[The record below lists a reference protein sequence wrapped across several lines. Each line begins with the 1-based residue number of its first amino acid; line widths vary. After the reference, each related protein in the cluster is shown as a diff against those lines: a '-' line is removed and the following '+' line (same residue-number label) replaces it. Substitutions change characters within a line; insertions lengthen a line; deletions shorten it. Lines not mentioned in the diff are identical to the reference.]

1 MSSLHRLQM
10 NVPSP
15 VRGQQA
21 PAVVTPAGV
30 KPAEVDAAKKV
41 SSQVDVAVLDAF
53 LKARAGETPKQK
65 GLVPGLMGLLGVAP
79 KEAPSKEALALQ
91 QRLSGAVQSLGQI
104 YADDLV
110 TEGEMHELHR
120 ARGQLHAVL
129 GLASP
134 QVLMNLPKDVRER
147 VQNQLLEPLQVLV
160 DAADRRADR
169 VYSQLQARDEPALR
183 ARLQEPPTFR
193 HVDLAGLARAQLTP
207 FALQRYQP
215 GDFVAVPRSDGSV
228 DKGVVVGHAGGEL
241 QVEVLDRRTNAL
253 GLKSLTAAEVAKAN
267 PLKVGDYL
275 EAPGLKLWVTDVGPG
290 GVVGTVQDARGQ
302 VRPVDS
308 DVVARIA
315 VEATAA
321 AATKAVEAPAVRTSR
336 QSLDAALDVVW
347 QQKDAFL
354 SGQKNVYS
362 AVYNA
367 VVDKNVLTVPK
378 AAFLDGLAAIARG
391 RPAGSVSNTQG
402 FGGSGD
408 AISSAV
414 QAWKS
419 GQLPAEGRFSA
430 SSFEKTFFRFERE
443 NWQPDQIRQR
453 VYLNTAADHAP
464 EVMRFVVQQIVDNP
478 ARFPGVEMAKLS
490 GPGAV
495 GDRSENIVLYT
506 TGDDA
511 SRRVKD
517 AIAQY
522 QAMHP
527 RHFMRETPA
536 FTEAIA
542 PGVATGDEPAVGG
555 GRLSFGSLRA
565 DVIEAALPK
574 ARDRAHL
581 GVLVDEGLRRMGVD
595 PQQPHKNLQ
604 VSRGLS

>member
-1 MSSLHRLQM
+1 
-10 NVPSP
+10 
-15 VRGQQA
+15 
-21 PAVVTPAGV
+21 
-30 KPAEVDAAKKV
+30 
-41 SSQVDVAVLDAF
+41 
-53 LKARAGETPKQK
+53 
-65 GLVPGLMGLLGVAP
+65 
-79 KEAPSKEALALQ
+79 
-91 QRLSGAVQSLGQI
+91 
-104 YADDLV
+104 
-110 TEGEMHELHR
+110 
-120 ARGQLHAVL
+120 
-129 GLASP
+129 
-134 QVLMNLPKDVRER
+134 
-147 VQNQLLEPLQVLV
+147 
-160 DAADRRADR
+160 
-169 VYSQLQARDEPALR
+169 
-183 ARLQEPPTFR
+183 
-193 HVDLAGLARAQLTP
+193 
-207 FALQRYQP
+207 
-215 GDFVAVPRSDGSV
+215 
-228 DKGVVVGHAGGEL
+228 
-241 QVEVLDRRTNAL
+241 
-253 GLKSLTAAEVAKAN
+253 
-267 PLKVGDYL
+267 
-275 EAPGLKLWVTDVGPG
+275 
-290 GVVGTVQDARGQ
+290 
-302 VRPVDS
+302 
-308 DVVARIA
+308 
-315 VEATAA
+315 
-321 AATKAVEAPAVRTSR
+321 
-336 QSLDAALDVVW
+336 
-347 QQKDAFL
+347 
-354 SGQKNVYS
+354 
-362 AVYNA
+362 
-367 VVDKNVLTVPK
+367 
-378 AAFLDGLAAIARG
+378 
-391 RPAGSVSNTQG
+391 VSNTQG